1 MNAATILLAPWRA
14 SPAWTR
20 WGSVV
25 FGGVLLVVAGLVA
38 VFMHRGNWA
47 MTVGGVIGFG
57 EFFLGMFLLAPALLL
72 AVDGQQLRVPGLQR
86 AAVAGLATFAVV
98 LVALPAAAIDLAGGH
113 GMAIASLLALA
124 LCGGL
129 LTGLLPRMLSA
140 FVGLLPMTFNAMR
153 PQLDLPAPGEPGY
166 LPLAAAAVASMLLL
180 CALCWW
186 RQLRA
191 ADPYRQGWTQP
202 MVLQFR
208 RAGRA
213 GGWDGFA
220 GGLPDSAQQIR
231 QQPDW
236 MLPRVDLGPSGPQ
249 HPRYSLRVA
258 LGGMF
263 VPMTPAGRA
272 RQLAM
277 AVLPSVLVIGL
288 LLLQA
293 GHRHGGLGW
302 AMLTQWAGLFAWSG
316 GFIGLLIVLLVVMQL
331 GQRWQ
336 KDNAELPL
344 LALLPGL
351 GTPARRRRDL
361 LAASLVPGVGVQ
373 LLLLTV
379 LAALAWYVHMG
390 WTAALAVLLAQAT
403 GIGVL
408 VAFTLAIVGGRPLPG
423 WGTAAL
429 SVACFVVTS
438 IGLSFALL
446 DRGAAHGILLLVA
459 ASAWAVL
466 ALVLAW
472 LGRRGWRGL
481 ERRPHPFLAN
491 RG

>member
-25 FGGVLLVVAGLVA
+25 LGGVLLLVA
-38 VFMHRGNWA
+38 AALAFFMRHDRWA
-47 MTVGGVIGFG
+47 MAAGGVIGFG
-57 EFFLGMFLLAPALLL
+57 EFFLGMFLLAPVLLL
-72 AVDGQQLRVPGLQR
+72 AVDGRQLRVPDLQGT
-86 AAVAGLATFAVV
+86 AAAGVTLLATA
-98 LVALPAAAIDLAGGH
+98 LVALPAAALDLAGGP
-113 GMAIASLLALA
+113 GVAIASVLALA

-140 FVGLLPMTFNAMR
+140 FVGLLPMTFNALR
-153 PQLDLPAPGEPGY
+153 PQLQLPAPGAPGY
-166 LPLAAAAVASMLLL
+166 LPLAAAALAVMLLL

-191 ADPYRQGWTQP
+191 ADPYRQGWMQP

-236 MLPRVDLGPSGPQ
+236 MLPMVDLGPSGPQ
-249 HPRYSLRVA
+249 RPRYSLRVA

-277 AVLPSVLVIGL
+277 AVLPSVLVVGL
-288 LLLQA
+288 LLRQA
-293 GHRHGGLGW
+293 SQRHGGFHW
-302 AMLTQWAGLFAWSG
+302 AMLTQWAGMFAWFG
-316 GFIGLLIVLLVVMQL
+316 GFIGLLVVLLAVMQL

-351 GTPARRRRDL
+351 GTPARLRRDL
-361 LAASLVPGVGVQ
+361 LAASLLPGVGVQ
-373 LLLLTV
+373 LLLLALMAT
-379 LAALAWYVHMG
+379 LAWCVRMD

-408 VAFTLAIVGGRPLPG
+408 VAFTLAIIGGRPLPG
-423 WGTAAL
+423 WGTGML
-429 SVACFVVTS
+429 SVACFIVTAT
-438 IGLSFALL
+438 GLSFALM
-446 DRGAAHGILLLVA
+446 DRGAHDILLLAA
-459 ASAWAVL
+459 ASAWAML

-481 ERRPHPFLAN
+481 RDRPHPFIAN
-491 RG
+491 RS